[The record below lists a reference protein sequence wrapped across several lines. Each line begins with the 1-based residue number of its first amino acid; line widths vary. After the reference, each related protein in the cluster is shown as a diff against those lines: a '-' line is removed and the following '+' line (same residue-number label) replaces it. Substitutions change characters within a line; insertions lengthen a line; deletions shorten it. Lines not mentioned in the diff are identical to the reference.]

1 MVHMAHPARTSQRAG
16 VPAPARYPAGVLTAA
31 VLAAEEVSFLLV
43 GSAALWLR
51 GEQIPVRDADAVI
64 EPDRANLGRLRAALS
79 SLAVRPRSVPSA
91 ARLHELSVASVDTS
105 YGHLDCLL
113 ERGRQDWQRLQR
125 NAEMIMVT
133 DVGVLVASAADA
145 RALRRRFKR

>member
-1 MVHMAHPARTSQRAG
+1 MVHSAHPSRTSQGAG
-16 VPAPARYPAGVLTAA
+16 APARYPAGVLTAA

-51 GEQIPVRDADAVI
+51 SEKIPVGDADAVI
-64 EPDRANLGRLRAALS
+64 EPAEPNLARLRAALS
-79 SLAVRPRSVPSA
+79 GLAVRPRSVPSV
-91 ARLHELSVASVDTS
+91 ARLRELSIASVDTS

-113 ERGRQDWQRLQR
+113 ERGRQDWHRLRR

-145 RALRRRFKR
+145 RALRRQFKG